1 MKVLQVVPSL
11 APEWGGPVKVVNELA
26 GALEAIG
33 VSSEIISAQGR
44 RVGNPETV
52 TSDIPIHLF
61 ETGPLARLWT
71 AHTPG
76 LKKTLA
82 RKIPDFD
89 LVHIQE
95 LWHYP
100 GYIASKIARSRNV
113 PYIVTIHGELN
124 EWNLQQKRLK
134 KQIYMTA
141 IQRGILQKSAALHAI
156 TQAESNRIRQ
166 LEIETPVAMIPNGTH
181 TEEFENLP
189 DRSQF
194 VSRYPE
200 LENRLIVLFL
210 GRIQQK
216 KGLDILAQ
224 AFGNLVRT
232 RHDVRLVVA
241 GPDEDNTLTE
251 IKTILKSQGALEKA
265 VFPGMLTGE
274 QKLEALGAAD
284 IFALTSYSEGFSV
297 ALLEAL
303 SAGLPLVITDEC
315 NFPEVGDSRAGFV
328 VRPNDSVIA
337 SALMSLLDSADL
349 RREMSENARRL
360 VRSNYTWERIA
371 EKMFT
376 LYENVIA
383 GNFRAITQTA

>member
-52 TSDIPIHLF
+52 TNDIPIHLF
-61 ETGPLARLWT
+61 ETGPIARLWT

-224 AFGNLVRT
+224 AFGNLART
-232 RHDVRLVVA
+232 RDDVRLVVA

-251 IKTILKSQGALEKA
+251 VKTILKSHGALEKA

-274 QKLEALGAAD
+274 QKLEALSAAD

-328 VRPNDSVIA
+328 VSPNDSETA
-337 SALMSLLDSADL
+337 SAVMSLLDSADL

-383 GNFRAITQTA
+383 GNFRAIT

>member
-26 GALEAIG
+26 GALEVIG

-52 TSDIPIHLF
+52 TNDIPIHLF

-134 KQIYMTA
+134 KQIYMMA

-166 LEIETPVAMIPNGTH
+166 LEIETPVAMIPNGIH

-274 QKLEALGAAD
+274 HKLEALSAAD
-284 IFALTSYSEGFSV
+284 IFTLTSYSEGFSV

-328 VRPNDSVIA
+328 VRPNDSETA

-383 GNFRAITQTA
+383 GNFRAIT

>member
-26 GALEAIG
+26 GALEVIG

-52 TSDIPIHLF
+52 TNDIPIHLF

-166 LEIETPVAMIPNGTH
+166 LEIETPVAMIPNGIH

-274 QKLEALGAAD
+274 QKLEALSAAD

-328 VRPNDSVIA
+328 VRPNDSETA

-383 GNFRAITQTA
+383 GNFRAIT

>member
-26 GALEAIG
+26 GALEVIG

-52 TSDIPIHLF
+52 TNDIPIHLF
-61 ETGPLARLWT
+61 ETGPIARLWT

-166 LEIETPVAMIPNGTH
+166 LEIETPVAMIPNGIH

-274 QKLEALGAAD
+274 QKLEALSAAD

-328 VRPNDSVIA
+328 VRPNDSETA

-371 EKMFT
+371 KKMFT

-383 GNFRAITQTA
+383 GNFTAIT

>member
-26 GALEAIG
+26 GALEVIG

-52 TSDIPIHLF
+52 TNDIPIHLF
-61 ETGPLARLWT
+61 ETGPIARLWT

-166 LEIETPVAMIPNGTH
+166 LEIETPVAMIPNGIH

-232 RHDVRLVVA
+232 RDDVRLVVA

-251 IKTILKSQGALEKA
+251 VKTILKSQGALEKA

-274 QKLEALGAAD
+274 QKLEALSAAD

-328 VRPNDSVIA
+328 VRPNDSETA

-383 GNFRAITQTA
+383 GNFRAIT

>member
-1 MKVLQVVPSL
+1 VKVLQVVPSL
-11 APEWGGPVKVVNELA
+11 ATEWGGPVKVVNELA
-26 GALEAIG
+26 GALEVIG

-52 TSDIPIHLF
+52 TNDIPIHLF
-61 ETGPLARLWT
+61 ETGPIARLWT

-166 LEIETPVAMIPNGTH
+166 LEIETPVAMIPNGIH

-328 VRPNDSVIA
+328 VRPNDSETA

-383 GNFRAITQTA
+383 GNFRAIT

>member
-52 TSDIPIHLF
+52 TNDIPIHLF

-71 AHTPG
+71 AHTPR

-224 AFGNLVRT
+224 AFGNLART
-232 RHDVRLVVA
+232 RDDVRLVVA

-251 IKTILKSQGALEKA
+251 VKTILKSHGALEKA

-274 QKLEALGAAD
+274 QKLEALSAAD

-328 VRPNDSVIA
+328 VRPNDSEIA

-383 GNFRAITQTA
+383 GNFRAIT

>member
-1 MKVLQVVPSL
+1 MK
-11 APEWGGPVKVVNELA
+11 
-26 GALEAIG
+26 
-33 VSSEIISAQGR
+33 
-44 RVGNPETV
+44 
-52 TSDIPIHLF
+52 
-61 ETGPLARLWT
+61 
-71 AHTPG
+71 
-76 LKKTLA
+76 
-82 RKIPDFD
+82 
-89 LVHIQE
+89 
-95 LWHYP
+95 
-100 GYIASKIARSRNV
+100 
-113 PYIVTIHGELN
+113 
-124 EWNLQQKRLK
+124 
-134 KQIYMTA
+134 A
-141 IQRGILQKSAALHAI
+141 IQRGILKKSAALHAI

-166 LEIETPVAMIPNGTH
+166 LEIETPVAMIPNGIH

-200 LENRLIVLFL
+200 LENRMIVLFL

-224 AFGNLVRT
+224 AFGNLART
-232 RHDVRLVVA
+232 RDDVRLVVA

-251 IKTILKSQGALEKA
+251 VKTILKSHGALEKA
-265 VFPGMLTGE
+265 EFPGMLTGE
-274 QKLEALGAAD
+274 QKLEALSAAD
-284 IFALTSYSEGFSV
+284 IFALTSHSEGFSV

-315 NFPEVGDSRAGFV
+315 NFPEVGDSSAGFV
-328 VRPNDSVIA
+328 VRPNDSETA

-349 RREMSENARRL
+349 RREMGGNARRL

-383 GNFRAITQTA
+383 GNFRAIT

>member
-26 GALEAIG
+26 GSLEAIG
-33 VSSEIISAQGR
+33 VSSEIISTQGR

-166 LEIETPVAMIPNGTH
+166 LEIETPVAMIPNGIH

-328 VRPNDSVIA
+328 VRPNDSETA

-383 GNFRAITQTA
+383 GNFRAIT

>member
-52 TSDIPIHLF
+52 TNDIPIHLF

-166 LEIETPVAMIPNGTH
+166 LEIETPVAMIPNGIH

-274 QKLEALGAAD
+274 QKLEALSAAD

-328 VRPNDSVIA
+328 VRPNDSETA

-376 LYENVIA
+376 LYGNVIA
-383 GNFRAITQTA
+383 GNFRAITQTD

>member
-52 TSDIPIHLF
+52 TNDIPIHLF
-61 ETGPLARLWT
+61 ETGPIARLWT

-166 LEIETPVAMIPNGTH
+166 LEIETPVAMIPNGIH

-274 QKLEALGAAD
+274 QKLEALSAAD

-328 VRPNDSVIA
+328 VRPNDSETA

-376 LYENVIA
+376 LYGNVIA

>member
-52 TSDIPIHLF
+52 TNDIPIHLF
-61 ETGPLARLWT
+61 ETGPIARLWT

-166 LEIETPVAMIPNGTH
+166 LEIETPVAMIPNGIH

-224 AFGNLVRT
+224 AFGNLART
-232 RHDVRLVVA
+232 RDDVRLVVA

-251 IKTILKSQGALEKA
+251 VKTILKSHGALEKA

-274 QKLEALGAAD
+274 QKLEALSAAD

-328 VRPNDSVIA
+328 VRPNDSETA
-337 SALMSLLDSADL
+337 SAVMSLLDSADL

-376 LYENVIA
+376 LYGNVIA

>member
-52 TSDIPIHLF
+52 TNDIPIHLF
-61 ETGPLARLWT
+61 ETGPIARLWT

-166 LEIETPVAMIPNGTH
+166 LEIETPVAMIPNGIH

-274 QKLEALGAAD
+274 QKLEALSAAD

-328 VRPNDSVIA
+328 VRPNDSETA

-383 GNFRAITQTA
+383 GNFRAIT

>member
-52 TSDIPIHLF
+52 TNDIPIHLF
-61 ETGPLARLWT
+61 ETGPIARLWT

-166 LEIETPVAMIPNGTH
+166 LEIETPVAMIPNGIH

-216 KGLDILAQ
+216 KGLDILAH
-224 AFGNLVRT
+224 AFGNLART
-232 RHDVRLVVA
+232 RDDVRLVVA

-251 IKTILKSQGALEKA
+251 VKTILKSHGALEKA

-274 QKLEALGAAD
+274 QKLEALSAAD

-328 VRPNDSVIA
+328 VRPNDSETA
-337 SALMSLLDSADL
+337 SAVMSLLDSADL

-376 LYENVIA
+376 LYGNVIA
-383 GNFRAITQTA
+383 GNFRIIT

>member
-52 TSDIPIHLF
+52 TNDIPIHLF
-61 ETGPLARLWT
+61 ETGPIARLWT
-71 AHTPG
+71 APPPG

-166 LEIETPVAMIPNGTH
+166 LEIETPVAMIPNGIH

-274 QKLEALGAAD
+274 QKLEALSAAD

-328 VRPNDSVIA
+328 VRPNDSETA
-337 SALMSLLDSADL
+337 RALMSLLDSADL
-349 RREMSENARRL
+349 RREMSQNARRL

-376 LYENVIA
+376 LYGNVIA

>member
-26 GALEAIG
+26 GALEVIG

-52 TSDIPIHLF
+52 TNDIPIHLF
-61 ETGPLARLWT
+61 ETGPIARLWT

-82 RKIPDFD
+82 QKIPDFD

-95 LWHYP
+95 LWHYT

-166 LEIETPVAMIPNGTH
+166 LEIETPVAMIPNGIH

-328 VRPNDSVIA
+328 VRPNDSETA

-383 GNFRAITQTA
+383 GNFRAIT

>member
-26 GALEAIG
+26 GALEVIG

-52 TSDIPIHLF
+52 TNDIPIHLF
-61 ETGPLARLWT
+61 ETGPIARLWT

-156 TQAESNRIRQ
+156 TPAESNRIRQ
-166 LEIETPVAMIPNGTH
+166 LEIETPVAMIPNGIH

-274 QKLEALGAAD
+274 QKLEALSAAD

-297 ALLEAL
+297 ARLEAL

-328 VRPNDSVIA
+328 VRANDSETA
-337 SALMSLLDSADL
+337 SALTSLLDSADL

>member
-52 TSDIPIHLF
+52 TNDIPIHLF

-82 RKIPDFD
+82 GKIPDFD

-141 IQRGILQKSAALHAI
+141 VQRGILQKSAALHAI

-274 QKLEALGAAD
+274 QKLEALSAAD

-328 VRPNDSVIA
+328 VRPNDSETA

-383 GNFRAITQTA
+383 GNFRAIT

>member
-26 GALEAIG
+26 GALEVIG

-52 TSDIPIHLF
+52 TNDIPIHLF
-61 ETGPLARLWT
+61 ETGPIARLWT

-141 IQRGILQKSAALHAI
+141 IQQGILQKSAALHAI

-166 LEIETPVAMIPNGTH
+166 LEIETPVAMIPNGIH

-328 VRPNDSVIA
+328 VRPNDSETA

-383 GNFRAITQTA
+383 GNFRAIT

>member
-26 GALEAIG
+26 GALEVIG

-52 TSDIPIHLF
+52 TNDIPIHLF
-61 ETGPLARLWT
+61 ETGPIARLWT

-166 LEIETPVAMIPNGTH
+166 LEIETPVAMIPNGIH

-251 IKTILKSQGALEKA
+251 VKTILKSQGALEKA

-274 QKLEALGAAD
+274 QKLEALSAAD

-328 VRPNDSVIA
+328 VRPNDSETA

-371 EKMFT
+371 KKMFT

-383 GNFRAITQTA
+383 GNFTAIT

>member
-52 TSDIPIHLF
+52 TNDIPIHLF
-61 ETGPLARLWT
+61 ETGPIARLWT
-71 AHTPG
+71 AHPPG

-124 EWNLQQKRLK
+124 DWNLQQKRLK

-141 IQRGILQKSAALHAI
+141 VQRGILQKSAALHAI

-166 LEIETPVAMIPNGTH
+166 LEIETPVAMIPNGIH

-224 AFGNLVRT
+224 EFGNLVRT

-274 QKLEALGAAD
+274 QKLEALSAAD

-328 VRPNDSVIA
+328 VRPNDSETA

-371 EKMFT
+371 KKMFT

-383 GNFRAITQTA
+383 GNFTAIT

>member
-26 GALEAIG
+26 GALVAIG

-52 TSDIPIHLF
+52 TNDIPIHLF
-61 ETGPLARLWT
+61 ETGPIARLWT

-166 LEIETPVAMIPNGTH
+166 LEIETPVAMIPHGIH

-232 RHDVRLVVA
+232 RDDVRLVVA

-251 IKTILKSQGALEKA
+251 VKTILKSHGALEKA

-274 QKLEALGAAD
+274 QKLEALSAAD

-328 VRPNDSVIA
+328 VRPNDSETA

-376 LYENVIA
+376 LYGNVIA

>member
-52 TSDIPIHLF
+52 TNDIPIHLF
-61 ETGPLARLWT
+61 ETGPIARLWT

-166 LEIETPVAMIPNGTH
+166 LEIETPVAMIPNGIH

-224 AFGNLVRT
+224 AFGNLART
-232 RHDVRLVVA
+232 RDDVRLVVA

-251 IKTILKSQGALEKA
+251 VKTILKSHGALEKA

-274 QKLEALGAAD
+274 QKLEALSAAD

-315 NFPEVGDSRAGFV
+315 NFPEVGDSRAGLV
-328 VRPNDSVIA
+328 VKPNDSEIA

-376 LYENVIA
+376 LYGNVIA
-383 GNFRAITQTA
+383 GNFRAITQIA

>member
-26 GALEAIG
+26 GALEVIG

-52 TSDIPIHLF
+52 TNDIPIHLF
-61 ETGPLARLWT
+61 ETGPIARLWT

-166 LEIETPVAMIPNGTH
+166 LEIETPVAMIPNGIH

-274 QKLEALGAAD
+274 QKLEALSAAD

-303 SAGLPLVITDEC
+303 SAGLPLVIPDEC

-328 VRPNDSVIA
+328 VRPNDSETA

-383 GNFRAITQTA
+383 GNFRAIT

>member
-11 APEWGGPVKVVNELA
+11 APEWGGPVKVVNELTV
-26 GALEAIG
+26 ALESSG
-33 VSSEIISAQGR
+33 VYSEIISAQGR
-44 RVGNPETV
+44 RVGTPESV
-52 TSDIPIHLF
+52 TTGIPIRLF

-82 RKIPDFD
+82 RNISDFD

-134 KQIYMTA
+134 KQIYMAA
-141 IQRGILQKSAALHAI
+141 IQRGILRKSTALHAI
-156 TQAESNRIRQ
+156 TQAESDRILQ
-166 LEIETPVAMIPNGTH
+166 MGFETPVAMIPNGIH
-181 TEEFENLP
+181 TEEFKTLP
-189 DRSQF
+189 ERSQF

-200 LENRLIVLFL
+200 LKDKLIVLFL

-216 KGLDILAQ
+216 KGLDILARV
-224 AFGNLVRT
+224 FGNLVRT
-232 RHDVRLVVA
+232 RDDVRLVVA

-251 IKTILKSQGALEKA
+251 IKIILKSYGALDKA
-265 VFPGMLTGE
+265 VFPGMLTGKH
-274 QKLEALGAAD
+274 KLEALSAAD
-284 IFALTSYSEGFSV
+284 VFALTSYSEGFSM

-315 NFPEVGDSRAGFV
+315 NFPEVGDSRAGIV
-328 VRPNDSVIA
+328 VRPNDSEIA
-337 SALMSLLDSADL
+337 SAITSLLDSADL
-349 RREMSENARRL
+349 RREMSDNARRL
-360 VRSNYTWERIA
+360 VRSNYTWEKIA

-383 GNFRAITQTA
+383 GNFRAITQAV

>member
-1 MKVLQVVPSL
+1 M
-11 APEWGGPVKVVNELA
+11 VNELA

-52 TSDIPIHLF
+52 TNDIPIHLF

-166 LEIETPVAMIPNGTH
+166 LEIETPIAMIPNGTH

-232 RHDVRLVVA
+232 RDDVRLVVA

-251 IKTILKSQGALEKA
+251 VKTILKSHGALEKA

-274 QKLEALGAAD
+274 QKLEALSAAD
-284 IFALTSYSEGFSV
+284 IFTLTSYSEGFSV

-315 NFPEVGDSRAGFV
+315 NFPEVGGSRAGFV
-328 VRPNDSVIA
+328 VRPNDSETA
-337 SALMSLLDSADL
+337 NALMSLLDSADL
-349 RREMSENARRL
+349 RREMSQNARRL

-376 LYENVIA
+376 LYGNVIA

>member
-44 RVGNPETV
+44 RVGTPGTV
-52 TSDIPIHLF
+52 TNDIPIHLF

-82 RKIPDFD
+82 GKIPDFD
-89 LVHIQE
+89 LVHIQQ

-156 TQAESNRIRQ
+156 TPAESNRIRQ
-166 LEIETPVAMIPNGTH
+166 LEIETPVAMIPNGIH

-232 RHDVRLVVA
+232 RDDVRLVVA

-251 IKTILKSQGALEKA
+251 VKTILKSHGALEKA

-274 QKLEALGAAD
+274 HKLEALSAAD
-284 IFALTSYSEGFSV
+284 IFTLTSYSEGFSV

-328 VRPNDSVIA
+328 VRANDSETA
-337 SALMSLLDSADL
+337 SALTSLLDSADL

-376 LYENVIA
+376 LYGNVIA

>member
-26 GALEAIG
+26 GALEVMG

-52 TSDIPIHLF
+52 TNDIPIHLF
-61 ETGPLARLWT
+61 ETGPIARLWT

-166 LEIETPVAMIPNGTH
+166 LEIETPVAMIPNGIH

-274 QKLEALGAAD
+274 QKLEALSAAD

-328 VRPNDSVIA
+328 VRPNDSETA

-383 GNFRAITQTA
+383 GNFRAIT

>member
-26 GALEAIG
+26 GALEVIG

-52 TSDIPIHLF
+52 TNDIPIHLF
-61 ETGPLARLWT
+61 ETGPIARLWT

-166 LEIETPVAMIPNGTH
+166 LEIETPVAMIPNGIH

-274 QKLEALGAAD
+274 QKLEALSAAD

-328 VRPNDSVIA
+328 VRPNDSETA

-371 EKMFT
+371 DKMFT

-383 GNFRAITQTA
+383 GNFRAIT

>member
-26 GALEAIG
+26 GALEVIG

-52 TSDIPIHLF
+52 TNDIPIHLF
-61 ETGPLARLWT
+61 ETGPIARLWT

-166 LEIETPVAMIPNGTH
+166 LEIETPVAMIPNGIH

-251 IKTILKSQGALEKA
+251 VKTILKSQGALEKA

-274 QKLEALGAAD
+274 QKLEALSAAD

-328 VRPNDSVIA
+328 VRPNDSETA

-383 GNFRAITQTA
+383 GNFRAIT

>member
-52 TSDIPIHLF
+52 TNDIPIHLF
-61 ETGPLARLWT
+61 ETGPIARLWT

-141 IQRGILQKSAALHAI
+141 VQRGILQKSAALHAI

-224 AFGNLVRT
+224 AFGNLART
-232 RHDVRLVVA
+232 RDDVRLVVA

-251 IKTILKSQGALEKA
+251 VKTILKSHGALEKA

-274 QKLEALGAAD
+274 QKLEALSAAD
-284 IFALTSYSEGFSV
+284 IFTLTSYSEGFSV

-303 SAGLPLVITDEC
+303 SAGLPLVITNEC

-328 VRPNDSVIA
+328 VRPNDSETA

-349 RREMSENARRL
+349 RREMSQNARRL

-376 LYENVIA
+376 LYGNVIA

>member
-26 GALEAIG
+26 GALEGIG

-52 TSDIPIHLF
+52 TNDIPIHRF
-61 ETGPLARLWT
+61 ETGPIARLWT

-82 RKIPDFD
+82 GKIPDFD
-89 LVHIQE
+89 LVHIQG

-166 LEIETPVAMIPNGTH
+166 LEIETPVAMIPNGIH

-251 IKTILKSQGALEKA
+251 IKPILKSQGALEKA

-274 QKLEALGAAD
+274 QKLEALSAAD

-328 VRPNDSVIA
+328 VRPNDSETA

-349 RREMSENARRL
+349 RREMSQNARRL

-371 EKMFT
+371 ENMFT

-383 GNFRAITQTA
+383 AYFRAIT

>member
-26 GALEAIG
+26 GALEVIG

-52 TSDIPIHLF
+52 TNDIPIHLF
-61 ETGPLARLWT
+61 ETGPIARLWT

-232 RHDVRLVVA
+232 RDDVRLVVA

-251 IKTILKSQGALEKA
+251 VKTILKSQGALEKA

-274 QKLEALGAAD
+274 QKLEALSAAD

-328 VRPNDSVIA
+328 VRPNDSETA

-383 GNFRAITQTA
+383 GNFRAITQTD

>member
-26 GALEAIG
+26 GALEVIG

-52 TSDIPIHLF
+52 TNDIPIHLF
-61 ETGPLARLWT
+61 ETGPIARLWT

-274 QKLEALGAAD
+274 QKLEALSAAD

-328 VRPNDSVIA
+328 VRPNDSETA

-383 GNFRAITQTA
+383 GNFRAIT

>member
-26 GALEAIG
+26 GALEVIG

-52 TSDIPIHLF
+52 TNDIPIHLF
-61 ETGPLARLWT
+61 ETGPIARLWT

-89 LVHIQE
+89 LVHIKG

-156 TQAESNRIRQ
+156 TPAESNRIRQ
-166 LEIETPVAMIPNGTH
+166 LEIETPVAMIPNGIH

-274 QKLEALGAAD
+274 QKLEALSAAD

-328 VRPNDSVIA
+328 VRPNDSETA

-383 GNFRAITQTA
+383 GNFRAIT

>member
-52 TSDIPIHLF
+52 TNDIPIHLF

-166 LEIETPVAMIPNGTH
+166 LEIETPVAMIPNGIH

-274 QKLEALGAAD
+274 QKLEALSAAD

-328 VRPNDSVIA
+328 VRPNDSETA

-376 LYENVIA
+376 LYGNVIA
-383 GNFRAITQTA
+383 GNFRAIT